1 MKDIYTEV
9 TNRIVA
15 ALEQGTSPW
24 ICPWRQ
30 GSALPNNLA
39 TGKAYRGI
47 NVLILAVEAMSRNFT
62 DNRWLTFRQANTLGA
77 RVRQGEHGTA
87 IVFYRMREINDAADG
102 FDAESADLRKIP
114 ILKTYVVFNAE
125 QLHELPDRFVL
136 PPLQPWQPI
145 DVAEQLI
152 TQTGALICH
161 GGNQAFYRPS
171 TDMIQLPP
179 VASFAHADDYYAT
192 ALHELC
198 HWTGHSSRLNRLSAQ
213 RPGIEAYAFEELVA
227 EIGAAFLCAL
237 CGLNGVVEHASYI
250 ETWLNALRRDKR
262 LIFVAAGAAQKAAD
276 FVMSFADPIA
286 QPNIQPIADEVAA

>member
-15 ALEQGTSPW
+15 ALEQGTPPW
-24 ICPWRQ
+24 VCPWRQ

-39 TGKAYRGI
+39 TGKAYRGV

-87 IVFYRMREINDAADG
+87 IVFYRMHEINDTTDG
-102 FDAESADLRKIP
+102 FEELSGEVRKIP
-114 ILKTYVVFNAE
+114 LLKTYVVFNAD
-125 QLHELPDRFVL
+125 QLNGLPDRFVL
-136 PPLQPWQPI
+136 PPLQPWQPL

-152 TQTGALICH
+152 TQTDALICH

-171 TDMIQLPP
+171 SDTIQLPP
-179 VASFAHADDYYAT
+179 MSSFAHADDYYAT
-192 ALHELC
+192 ALHELT
-198 HWTGHSSRLNRLSAQ
+198 HWTGHSTRLNRLSVQ
-213 RPGIEAYAFEELVA
+213 RQGVDAYAFEELVA
-227 EIGAAFLCAL
+227 EIGAAFLCAH
-237 CGLNGVVEHASYI
+237 CGLDGVVEHASYI
-250 ETWLNALRRDKR
+250 ATWLDALRRDKR

-276 FVMSFADPIA
+276 LVRGTTASMTTPMT
-286 QPNIQPIADEVAA
+286 DEVAA

>member
-15 ALEQGTSPW
+15 ALEQGAAPW

-62 DNRWLTFRQANTLGA
+62 DNRWLTFRQANALGA

-87 IVFYRMREINDAADG
+87 IVFYRMREISDAADG
-102 FDAESADLRKIP
+102 FDAESADVRQIP
-114 ILKTYVVFNAE
+114 ILKTYVVFNVE
-125 QLHELPDRFVL
+125 QLNELPDRFVL
-136 PPLQPWQPI
+136 PTLQPWQPI

-152 TQTGALICH
+152 ALTGAQICH

-171 TDMIQLPP
+171 NDIIQLPP
-179 VASFAHADDYYAT
+179 LTSFAHADDYYAT

-198 HWTGHSSRLNRLSAQ
+198 HWTGNSSRLIGYRYNGQGLKPMLLRNWSLK
-213 RPGIEAYAFEELVA
+213 LV
-227 EIGAAFLCAL
+227 
-237 CGLNGVVEHASYI
+237 
-250 ETWLNALRRDKR
+250 RRF
-262 LIFVAAGAAQKAAD
+262 FVLTAD
-276 FVMSFADPIA
+276 
-286 QPNIQPIADEVAA
+286 

>member
-15 ALEQGTSPW
+15 ALEQGTPPW
-24 ICPWRQ
+24 VCPWRQ

-39 TGKAYRGI
+39 TGKAYRGV

-87 IVFYRMREINDAADG
+87 IVFYRMHEINDTTDG
-102 FDAESADLRKIP
+102 FEELSGEVRKIP
-114 ILKTYVVFNAE
+114 LLKTYVVFNAD
-125 QLHELPDRFVL
+125 QLNGLPDRFVL
-136 PPLQPWQPI
+136 PPLQPWQPL

-152 TQTGALICH
+152 TQTDALICH

-171 TDMIQLPP
+171 SDTIQLPP
-179 VASFAHADDYYAT
+179 MSSFAHADDYYAT
-192 ALHELC
+192 ALHELT
-198 HWTGHSSRLNRLSAQ
+198 HWMGHSTRLNRLSVQ
-213 RPGIEAYAFEELVA
+213 RQGVDAYAFEELVA
-227 EIGAAFLCAL
+227 EIGAAFLCAH
-237 CGLNGVVEHASYI
+237 CGLNGVIEHASYI

-262 LIFVAAGAAQKAAD
+262 LIFLAAGAAQKAAD
-276 FVMSFADPIA
+276 WVMGTTVSIA
-286 QPNIQPIADEVAA
+286 TPMTDEVAA

>member
-1 MKDIYTEV
+1 MKDIYSEV

-15 ALEQGTSPW
+15 ALEQGTPPW
-24 ICPWRQ
+24 VCPWRQ

-47 NVLILAVEAMSRNFT
+47 NVLILAIEAMSRNFT
-62 DNRWLTFRQANTLGA
+62 DNRWLTFRQANALGA
-77 RVRQGEHGTA
+77 RIRQGEHGTA
-87 IVFYRMREINDAADG
+87 IVFYRMHEISEAG
-102 FDAESADLRKIP
+102 VVFDAESAEVRRIP
-114 ILKTYVVFNAE
+114 LLKTYFVFNVD
-125 QLHELPDRFVL
+125 QLNGLPDRFVL
-136 PPLQPWQPI
+136 PPLQPWQPL

-171 TDMIQLPP
+171 SDTIQLPP
-179 VASFAHADDYYAT
+179 MTSFAHADDYYAT
-192 ALHELC
+192 ALHELT
-198 HWTGHSSRLNRLSAQ
+198 HWTGHSQRLNRLLVQ
-213 RPGIEAYAFEELVA
+213 RPGVEAYAFEELVA
-227 EIGAAFLCAL
+227 EIGAAFLCAH

-276 FVMSFADPIA
+276 FVMGTTTSIA
-286 QPNIQPIADEVAA
+286 TPVAEEVAA

>member
-15 ALEQGTSPW
+15 ALEQGTPPW
-24 ICPWRQ
+24 VCPWRQ

-39 TGKAYRGI
+39 TGKAYRGV

-87 IVFYRMREINDAADG
+87 IVFYRMHEINDTTDG
-102 FDAESADLRKIP
+102 FEELSGEVRKIP
-114 ILKTYVVFNAE
+114 LLKTYVVFNAD
-125 QLHELPDRFVL
+125 QLNELPDRFVL
-136 PPLQPWQPI
+136 PPLQPWQPL

-152 TQTGALICH
+152 TQTDALICH

-171 TDMIQLPP
+171 SDTIQLPP
-179 VASFAHADDYYAT
+179 MSSFAHADDYYAT
-192 ALHELC
+192 ALHELT
-198 HWTGHSSRLNRLSAQ
+198 HWTGHSTRLNRLSVQ
-213 RPGIEAYAFEELVA
+213 RPGVDAYAFEELVA
-227 EIGAAFLCAL
+227 EIGAAFLCAH
-237 CGLNGVVEHASYI
+237 CGLNGVIEHASYI
-250 ETWLNALRRDKR
+250 ETWLNALRHDKR

-276 FVMSFADPIA
+276 WVMGTTVSIA
-286 QPNIQPIADEVAA
+286 TPMTDEVAA

>member
-1 MKDIYTEV
+1 MKDIYTDV

-15 ALEQGTSPW
+15 ALEQGAAPW
-24 ICPWRQ
+24 VCPWRQ

-47 NVLILAVEAMSRNFT
+47 NVLILAIEAMSRNFT
-62 DNRWLTFRQANTLGA
+62 DNRWLTFRQANALGA
-77 RVRQGEHGTA
+77 RIRQGEHGTA
-87 IVFYRMREINDAADG
+87 IVFYRMHEISEAG
-102 FDAESADLRKIP
+102 VVFDAESAEVRRIP
-114 ILKTYVVFNAE
+114 LLKTYFVFNVD
-125 QLHELPDRFVL
+125 QLNGLPDRFVL
-136 PPLQPWQPI
+136 PPLQPWQPL

-171 TDMIQLPP
+171 SDTIQLPP
-179 VASFAHADDYYAT
+179 MTSFAHADDYYAT
-192 ALHELC
+192 ALHELT
-198 HWTGHSSRLNRLSAQ
+198 HWTGHSQRLNRLLVQ
-213 RPGIEAYAFEELVA
+213 RPGVEAYAFEELVA
-227 EIGAAFLCAL
+227 EIGAAFLCAH

-276 FVMSFADPIA
+276 FVMGTTTSIA
-286 QPNIQPIADEVAA
+286 TPVAEEVAA